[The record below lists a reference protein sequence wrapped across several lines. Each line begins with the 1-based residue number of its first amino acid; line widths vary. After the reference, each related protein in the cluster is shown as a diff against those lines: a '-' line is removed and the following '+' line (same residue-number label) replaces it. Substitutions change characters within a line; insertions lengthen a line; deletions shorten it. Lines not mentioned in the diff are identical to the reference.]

1 MRTGTF
7 LKATAVAVALAL
19 TTASA
24 SAVTLRSFNGGEP
37 ASIDPHRVS
46 GDWENRIVGDYL
58 EGLMTED
65 INAQPIL
72 GQAESFTI
80 SDDGLVYTFVI
91 RDDAVWSDG
100 VSVTAG
106 DFAFA
111 FARLLDPERASDYAY
126 LQYPIR
132 NAEAVNGGEMTAD
145 MLGIVVIDDKT
156 LEITLEA
163 PAPFFLDAL
172 THYTAYP
179 VPVHV
184 VEEFGDDWI
193 RMENIVSNGPYTPV
207 EWIPNSY
214 IRAEK
219 SETYYDAANVQID
232 EVYYYSMDDITAALQ
247 RYRAGEFD
255 ILTDF
260 PADQFELLETQYAGE
275 ARVAPYLGV
284 YYYVLNQTLPELQDP
299 NVREALSMAI
309 NREII
314 GPNVLGTGEIAA
326 YGWVPPGTANYEFG
340 EYRPEWA
347 DLPYG
352 EKVAMAVSLMEAAG
366 YSDSN
371 QLTLQLRYNT
381 NDNHQRIAVAIAAMW
396 EPLHVNVELFNSEVA
411 VHYDALQNVDY
422 DGVGRAG
429 WLMDYNDPINMLELL
444 RSDIIYNYGRYNSP
458 EFDALLRQSAT
469 MTDIAARSAVLR
481 QAEELAMSET
491 AVLPI
496 YYYVSKN
503 VVAPHVQGFL
513 NNAKDIHRTR
523 WLTITE

>member
-1 MRTGTF
+1 
-7 LKATAVAVALAL
+7 
-19 TTASA
+19 
-24 SAVTLRSFNGGEP
+24 
-37 ASIDPHRVS
+37 
-46 GDWENRIVGDYL
+46 
-58 EGLMTED
+58 MTED

-132 NAEAVNGGEMTAD
+132 NAEAVNGGEMSAD

-214 IRAEK
+214 IRAVK

-232 EVYYYSMDDITAALQ
+232 EVYYYSMDDCLSS
-247 RYRAGEFD
+247 
-255 ILTDF
+255 
-260 PADQFELLETQYAGE
+260 
-275 ARVAPYLGV
+275 APMGL
-284 YYYVLNQTLPELQDP
+284 
-299 NVREALSMAI
+299 
-309 NREII
+309 I
-314 GPNVLGTGEIAA
+314 G
-326 YGWVPPGTANYEFG
+326 
-340 EYRPEWA
+340 
-347 DLPYG
+347 
-352 EKVAMAVSLMEAAG
+352 
-366 YSDSN
+366 
-371 QLTLQLRYNT
+371 
-381 NDNHQRIAVAIAAMW
+381 
-396 EPLHVNVELFNSEVA
+396 
-411 VHYDALQNVDY
+411 
-422 DGVGRAG
+422 
-429 WLMDYNDPINMLELL
+429 
-444 RSDIIYNYGRYNSP
+444 
-458 EFDALLRQSAT
+458 
-469 MTDIAARSAVLR
+469 
-481 QAEELAMSET
+481 
-491 AVLPI
+491 
-496 YYYVSKN
+496 
-503 VVAPHVQGFL
+503 
-513 NNAKDIHRTR
+513 
-523 WLTITE
+523 